1 MNTAPPPISTEGS
14 AGIDAVEE
22 PDCTAPNDFYTIA
35 VLKETSQLLACV
47 PDGQNAL
54 SAVYR
59 RYRRST
65 VEAPDMD
72 EIEVISGLTLTNI
85 EDSPYLVFETWFHD
99 KARLFDKFGN
109 EYLFAIRGVTG

>member
-1 MNTAPPPISTEGS
+1 MNNSYPPNSTEDS
-14 AGIDAVEE
+14 AAIDEVAE

-47 PDGQNAL
+47 PDGKNSL

-65 VEAPDMD
+65 VVAPDMD

-85 EDSPYLVFETWFHD
+85 EDSPNLVFETWFHD
-99 KARLFDKFGN
+99 KARLCDQFGN